1 MNPRR
6 VANLTFEVNII
17 LPTYVTT
24 EKVRKSV
31 LPPPLPTTTG
41 IVSQFYILGFK
52 GTPSGLKIGKFNQK
66 LAKTHNIIGNI
77 EFIKRYTQMYTG

>member
-1 MNPRR
+1 MSP
-6 VANLTFEVNII
+6 
-17 LPTYVTT
+17 PKKS
-24 EKVRKSV
+24 EKVYYH
-31 LPPPLPTTTG
+31 PPLPTTTG

>member
-31 LPPPLPTTTG
+31 LPPPYPQRR
-41 IVSQFYILGFK
+41 VSLV
-52 GTPSGLKIGKFNQK
+52 N
-66 LAKTHNIIGNI
+66 
-77 EFIKRYTQMYTG
+77 FIFWVLRVHHLD